1 MKIEFAIIDANTL
14 SGMGLKQILAGL
26 TPMVEI
32 SVFRSHEDFVMSNPE
47 RFVHCF
53 VASGIFFEHA
63 QYFINQPHKCIV
75 MVQGNAYPHIA
86 GLLTLNVC
94 QEEKDMVKSLL
105 QLRNRGMAKVQK
117 MQEEMPLH
125 GMPPHGM
132 GQMPPHPMPAGHCP
146 HSHPAPPQ
154 PKNILSSR
162 ETEVAVLLAKG
173 LINKEVADKLNIS
186 LTTVISHRKNIMDKL
201 NAKSLADIII
211 YVVMNGIVGVEEL

>member
-1 MKIEFAIIDANTL
+1 MRTDIKIEFAIVDANTL

-26 TPMVEI
+26 IPMVEI

-63 QYFINQPHKCIV
+63 QYFINQPHKYIV

-86 GLLTLNVC
+86 GLLTLNIC

-117 MQEEMPLH
+117 MQEEMP
-125 GMPPHGM
+125 PHG
-132 GQMPPHPMPAGHCP
+132 MPAGHCP

-154 PKNILSSR
+154 PKNILSNR

-173 LINKEVADKLNIS
+173 LINKEIADKLNIS
-186 LTTVISHRKNIMDKL
+186 LTTVISHRKNIMEKL